1 MKTKNDAPALTAPAC
16 LENATAPTMK
26 PPFEPANSKPN
37 RPCYR
42 VYDDYTAMAGGV
54 LRPGVWY
61 HDTRGDNGEEKN
73 VDEWL
78 CGPLHVDAVTRCD
91 SHETNY
97 GLLLR
102 FRNLDD
108 RWLTWAMPSVLLAGR
123 PEAILTT
130 LLDMGLKISHKH
142 RTHVA
147 TYIANQDPER
157 RVIAATKTGWHGPE
171 LFITPIGNIG
181 RGEAIYQSESATDG
195 NFSKAGT
202 IEGWKA
208 GIASF
213 LPGNPLL
220 QLGIGTALAGPLLAH
235 LNIHEGGGFH
245 LLADSSNGKTTIVR
259 CASSAWGH
267 GVEFTL
273 KWNATASGL
282 EGIAALRNDC
292 MLALDELGQADGS
305 YVGDVVY
312 SVADGIGKQRAGR
325 SSAARNVRRWRVMLL
340 SSGEITL
347 ETKMAEGGKRVRA
360 GQGVRLVTVSANRTF
375 GAWDNLHGHHTGA
388 NLSDALRRHSA
399 RDYGHAGPAFVQMLI
414 DSSELDNLPC
424 MLESIRK
431 NFPTESGQSARV
443 AERFAIVAL
452 ALELAVDAGLLPMA
466 RDEAT
471 NSMVVLFR
479 KWQDSHSKKLSEN
492 GQILKSIRDFIDRHG
507 GSRFQSTEAGT
518 GEVRDR
524 AGYWEATACGRIY
537 MFTRSGLEEAA
548 KGFELDRV
556 VRALDSVNAIAKR
569 DKGRAQA
576 SKRLPDKSRAKLYCI
591 DPARLEPES

>member
-1 MKTKNDAPALTAPAC
+1 MKTKNDAPALTAPSSQK
-16 LENATAPTMK
+16 NATAPTMK
-26 PPFEPANSKPN
+26 PIFEPHSTKPN

-42 VYDDYTAMAGGV
+42 VYDDYTPVTGGL
-54 LRPGVWY
+54 LRPGVWF
-61 HDTRGDNGEEKN
+61 HDTKGKDEESKT
-73 VDEWL
+73 VDEWI

-97 GLLLR
+97 GRLLR
-102 FRNLDD
+102 FRNIDD
-108 RWLTWAMPSVLLAGR
+108 RWLTWAMPSELLAGR
-123 PEAILTT
+123 PEAILGV
-130 LLDMGLKISHKH
+130 LFNMGLNISHQH
-142 RTHVA
+142 RAHVV
-147 TYIANQDPER
+147 TYIAKQEPER
-157 RVIAATKTGWHGPE
+157 RVIAATTTGWHGSE

-181 RGEAIYQSESATDG
+181 RGEAIYQTKSAADG

-202 IEGWKA
+202 IEGWQA

-245 LLADSSNGKTTIVR
+245 LLADSSNGKTTVVR
-259 CASSAWGH
+259 CASSVWGH

-292 MLALDELGQADGS
+292 MLSLDELGQADGS

-325 SSAARNVRRWRVMLL
+325 SSAASKVRRWRVMLL

-347 ETKMAEGGKRVRA
+347 ETKMKEGGKQLRA
-360 GQGVRLVTVSANRTF
+360 GQGVRLVTVSANRIF
-375 GAWDNLHGHHTGA
+375 GAWDNLHGYHTGA
-388 NLSDALRRHSA
+388 NLSDTLRRNSNQ
-399 RDYGHAGPAFVQMLI
+399 DYGHAGPAFVQMLI
-414 DSSELDNLPC
+414 DSIDLGILPS
-424 MLESIRK
+424 MLESIK
-431 NFPTESGQSARV
+431 THFPAESGQSTRV

-452 ALELAVDAGLLPMA
+452 ALELAVDAGLLPMV
-466 RDEAT
+466 RSEAT
-471 NSMVVLFR
+471 NSMVELF
-479 KWQDSHSKKLSEN
+479 KGWLGSHSKGLNEN
-492 GQILKSIRDFIDRHG
+492 GQILKLIKDFIDRHG

-537 MFTRSGLEEAA
+537 MFTRGGLEEAA

-556 VRALDSVNAIAKR
+556 VRALDSVKAIAKR

-576 SKRLPDKSRAKLYCI
+576 SKRLPDKSRAKLYWI
-591 DPARLEPES
+591 NPARLEPDN

>member
-1 MKTKNDAPALTAPAC
+1 MKTKNGAPALTASAC
-16 LENATAPTMK
+16 PKKVTDQTSQSACQPDS
-26 PPFEPANSKPN
+26 SKLR

-42 VYDDYTAMAGGV
+42 VYDDYTAVNGGL
-54 LRPGVWY
+54 LRPGVWF
-61 HDTRGDNGEEKN
+61 HDAVGNEGESKN
-73 VDEWL
+73 VDEWI
-78 CGPLHVDAVTRCD
+78 CGPLYVDAVTRCD
-91 SHETNY
+91 TNQTNY

-102 FRNLDD
+102 FRNMDD
-108 RWLTWAMPSVLLAGR
+108 LWLTWAMPRVLLAGR
-123 PEAILTT
+123 PEVVLAT
-130 LLDMGLKISHKH
+130 LFDMGLKISHQH
-142 RTHVA
+142 RTSVV
-147 TYIANQDPER
+147 TYIAKQDPER
-157 RVIAATKTGWHGPE
+157 RVIAATTTGWHGSD

-202 IEGWKA
+202 IEGWQA

-259 CASSAWGH
+259 CASSVWGH

-375 GAWDNLHGHHTGA
+375 GAWDNLHDHHTGA
-388 NLSDALRRHSA
+388 NLSDALRRNSA

-414 DSSELDNLPC
+414 DSNELDNLPC

-471 NSMVVLFR
+471 NSMVLLFGG
-479 KWQDSHSKKLSEN
+479 WQDSHSKKLSEN

-507 GSRFQSTEAGT
+507 GSRFQSIEAGA

-524 AGYWEATACGRIY
+524 VGYWEAAAGGRVY
-537 MFTRSGLEEAA
+537 MFTRSGLEDAA

-591 DPARLEPES
+591 DPARLEPDS

>member
-1 MKTKNDAPALTAPAC
+1 MKTKNDAPALTVPAC

-42 VYDDYTAMAGGV
+42 VYDDYTAVNGNL
-54 LRPGVWY
+54 LRPGVWF
-61 HDTRGDNGEEKN
+61 HDAVRNEGENKK
-73 VDEWL
+73 VDEWI

-97 GLLLR
+97 GRLLR
-102 FRNLDD
+102 FRNIDD
-108 RWLTWAMPSVLLAGR
+108 RWLTWAMPSELLAGR
-123 PEAILTT
+123 QETILAA
-130 LLDMGLKISHKH
+130 LFNMGLNISHQH
-142 RTHVA
+142 RSRVV
-147 TYIANQDPER
+147 TYIASQEPEK
-157 RVIAATKTGWHGPE
+157 RVIAATTTGWHGSE

-181 RGEAIYQSESATDG
+181 RGEAIYQAKPAADG
-195 NFSKAGT
+195 NFSRAGT
-202 IEGWKA
+202 IEGWQA

-259 CASSAWGH
+259 CASSVWGH

-273 KWNATASGL
+273 KWNATANGL

-292 MLALDELGQADGS
+292 MLSLDELGQADGT

-325 SSAARNVRRWRVMLL
+325 SSAASKVRRWRVMLL

-347 ETKMAEGGKRVRA
+347 ETKMKEGGRQLRS

-375 GAWDNLHGHHTGA
+375 GAWDNLHSHHTGA
-388 NLSDALRRHSA
+388 NLSDALRRNSA

-414 DSSELDNLPC
+414 DSSELDNLPY

-452 ALELAVDAGLLPMA
+452 ALELAVDAGLLPLA

-471 NSMVVLFR
+471 NSMIELFSG
-479 KWQDSHSKKLSEN
+479 WQDSHSKKLSEN
-492 GQILKSIRDFIDRHG
+492 GQILKSVRDFIDRHG
-507 GSRFQSTEAGT
+507 GSRFQSIEAGT

-524 AGYWEATACGRIY
+524 AGYWEATACGRVY

-548 KGFELDRV
+548 RGFELDRV
-556 VRALDSVNAIAKR
+556 VRALDSVKAIAKR
-569 DKGRAQA
+569 DRGRAQA

-591 DPARLEPES
+591 DPARLEPDS